1 MIAPMKIPPQD
12 EATIS
17 GIKDRMAE
25 LEDQRRDHEHSWEQV
40 AEYFAPRRDFQLEM
54 RPGAIRRRMLVD
66 TSPIH
71 AAERLAALLHGY
83 MMNPYQPWVAPQ
95 LETREPTRQEAEWY
109 EHAQKRM
116 HAYLTNPRSTFRSQ
130 VHETITDDV
139 VFGNSVLWMG
149 SHNPGDPPAYKALP
163 LKEAYWAENDE
174 GRVDV
179 LYRKFPLTLRQALKR
194 YPSPKLLEK
203 AEKAGPHTMA
213 ERIEF
218 IHAAEPRE
226 GGASGPGVPGER
238 KAFASFVFNVT
249 TGELVKLGGYDA
261 FPFAVT
267 RFQRRAGD
275 PYGVGVGWHALPL
288 AKLLNVLM
296 ETIVRAGELAAE
308 PPLMDFTGQLETL
321 DRRPNALNA
330 FPAGDL
336 GLIEPK
342 DAIQPLVAAGDV
354 RINDALVSRVSA
366 MIDAAFYVDWMA
378 TGDGAH
384 VTAAYVNDRRDVRL
398 RSMSPVVSRMEQEKL
413 TAVAERTFPLMQS
426 ADLFDQPPQSLDK
439 EAVSFE
445 FTSPLA
451 MAQRQSE
458 LEAVNLSIGLVERLA
473 PLRPEVVDVIDAD
486 QIVRDGMAAG
496 GAPLRHTVDERT
508 VEQRRQQRAQQEA
521 QARQAEQAEQGAR
534 AGRDAAQGLATLEQ
548 GNGR

>member
-1 MIAPMKIPPQD
+1 MIAPLQLPPQS
-12 EATIS
+12 ESLIS
-17 GIKDRMAE
+17 GLKNRMAE
-25 LEDQRRDHEHSWEQV
+25 LEDLRRDHEHSWEQV
-40 AEYFAPRRDFQLEM
+40 AEYFAPRRDFQLEL
-54 RPGAIRRRMLVD
+54 RPGALRRRVLVD

-95 LETREPTRQEAEWY
+95 PETREPTRPEAEWY

-139 VFGNSVLWMG
+139 VFGNSCLWMG
-149 SHNPGDPPAYKALP
+149 SHKPGEPPAYKALP

-179 LYRKFPLTLRQALKR
+179 TYRKFTLTLRQALSR
-194 YPSPKLLEK
+194 YPTPKLVEK
-203 AEKAGPHTMA
+203 TEKAGPHTMA

-218 IHAAEPRE
+218 IHAVEPRQ
-226 GGASGPGVPGER
+226 GGASGPAVPGER
-238 KAFASFVFNVT
+238 KAFASMVFCVT

-261 FPFAVT
+261 FPYAVT

-288 AKLLNVLM
+288 AKLLNILM
-296 ETIVRAGELAAE
+296 ETVVRAGELAAE
-308 PPLMDFTGQLETL
+308 PPLVDFTGQLEHL

-336 GLIEPK
+336 GLLDPA
-342 DAIQPLVAAGDV
+342 DAIRPLYQGGDV
-354 RINDALVSRVSA
+354 RINDALIARVSA
-366 MIDAAFYVDWMA
+366 MIDAAFYVDWMS

-398 RSMSPVVSRMEQEKL
+398 RSMSPIVSRMEQEKL
-413 TAVAERTFPLMQS
+413 TAVAERTFPLMEA
-426 ADLFDQPPQSLDK
+426 ADLFDQPPQSLDG
-439 EAVSFE
+439 ETITFE

-458 LEAVNLSIGLVERLA
+458 LEAINLSIGLAERLEQLKPGTA
-473 PLRPEVVDVIDAD
+473 DVLNAD
-486 QIVRDGMAAG
+486 QIMRDGMAAG
-496 GAPLRHTVDERT
+496 GAPLRHTFDDDT
-508 VEQRRQQRAQQEA
+508 VKKRREK
-521 QARQAEQAEQGAR
+521 RQAEQAQAMQMEQAEMGAR
-534 AGRDAAQGLATLEQ
+534 AGRDAAQGLATLDR